1 MRLFGHGEKKMMKSI
16 KKLVLMPL
24 VFTLILMGASTFSSN
39 RAYAFC
45 CSCVCNGCV
54 VPSHVATQA
63 HITNRFTRHQ
73 NWMLGT
79 FWYDNVLPAMM
90 FMTNQLSAVAMQ
102 QVQIIGAFMDAKMQM
117 ETQQLLQKLQAE
129 AHKDYH
135 PSEELCS
142 IGTGVRSL
150 ASSERMAEMTS
161 AVMSKRMIDRHMR
174 NENTVTAD
182 PAKDLESR
190 IEQFA
195 NRYCNERDN
204 NGSFDDTNF
213 CNNATNEEF
222 HNKDIDY
229 TRTIDIPLTLDVN
242 YLAGNGAAGTITDDE
257 TDIMAMS
264 TNLFGHQVLSGTIE
278 LGPNSSSDD
287 KDDFLDYR
295 ALLAK
300 RSVAQNSYNTI
311 VGLKSSGSGI
321 GTAELQAI
329 LTELGIPNT
338 EVTEILG
345 ANPSYYAQMEL
356 LTKKVF
362 QNPSFYINLYDKPAN
377 VSRKGVAL
385 QALQLMLMNDTFNSN
400 LRTEMILAVALENE
414 LQDRQEGIQGRSG
427 STTD

>member
-1 MRLFGHGEKKMMKSI
+1 MKI
-16 KKLVLMPL
+16 NTRKWFIIPLVLSVLFVGTMSITPKK
-24 VFTLILMGASTFSSN
+24 
-39 RAYAFC
+39 AYAFC
-45 CSCVCNGCV
+45 CTCVCNGCV
-54 VPSHVATQA
+54 YPAHRATQA
-63 HITNRFTRHQ
+63 HITQRFEAHQ

-150 ASSERMAEMTS
+150 AASERKSEMTS
-161 AVMSKRMIDRHMR
+161 VVMSKRMIDRHMR
-174 NENTVTAD
+174 NQNTVTAD

-204 NGSFDDTNF
+204 NATFQASNF
-213 CNNATNEEF
+213 CNDATNPEF
-222 HNKDIDY
+222 HNKDIDF
-229 TRTIDIPLTLDVN
+229 TRTIDIPLTLDVDFT
-242 YLAGNGAAGTITDDE
+242 AGNGATATPTPDE
-257 TDIMAMS
+257 IDVMAMS
-264 TNLFGHQVLSGTIE
+264 TNLFGTQVLSGTLE
-278 LGPNSSSDD
+278 LGPNSDSDD
-287 KDDFLDYR
+287 KDDFIDYR

-300 RSVAQNSYNTI
+300 RSVAQNSFNTI
-311 VGLKSSGSGI
+311 VGMKSSGSGI
-321 GTAELQAI
+321 GTAQLEAI
-329 LTELGIPNT
+329 LTELGIPPA

-362 QNPSFYINLYDKPAN
+362 QNPAFYVNLYDKPAN
-377 VSRKGVAL
+377 VDRKAVAL
-385 QALQLMLMNDTFNSN
+385 QALQLMLLNDTYNSN

-414 LQDRQEGIQGRSG
+414 LMARQEGIQGRAGSSSG
-427 STTD
+427 D